1 MLLYT
6 ASGRPT
12 VQCLAFSTDGRTFTK
27 YAGNPIVPQIT
38 AGNRD
43 PKVIWHEPTRR
54 WVMVLYVGLPD
65 PNAKHD
71 EKGRPVPKHTIHFL
85 TSPDLKEWT
94 VRSQVEGFY
103 ECPDLFELPVDG
115 EKSKTTWVLSAAN
128 SHYMLGQLRW
138 RTVHARD
145 ADPDRPA
152 RGCLLC
158 AADVQRH
165 ARRPSRADRLG
176 PDAVARHA
184 VQPDDVLPLHAH
196 PARDPR
202 GPPPPLVAGRGD
214 RDAPRR
220 THTVAPLPRPLKPG
234 ENPLAGERGELLD
247 IQAEFEVGDATA
259 VGLAVRGTEVV
270 YDSSKRTLTC
280 NDRSAPLAAEGGRV
294 RLRILADRTSLEIFG
309 DDGMIYMPMAVLPRE
324 GNTPLAA
331 FARGG
336 TATLHALDVHE
347 LHSIWPGTQAAV
359 SQAAEV
365 ATPID
370 VGRQLFV
377 DDHLIGETTLT
388 RTFHRARLHEKNP
401 VLAPETPTEMC
412 VLDRGSIPVAA
423 PFDDGVFYDPNDR
436 LFKMWYHG
444 GWFDGNCYAVS
455 KDGLSW
461 ERPALDVTPGTNRV
475 LPVRHNPG
483 GGRLLRDGTT
493 VWLDQEAA
501 DPAQRFKM
509 FVYSRRLTDDK
520 SQGGQL
526 FTSADGI
533 HWGEPQ
539 RMSGFGYG
547 DNSSFFRDPFRNE
560 WVFSIRRTG
569 KSPVSGKG
577 VRVRSYLASRDFLGF
592 TRARDDQVVDWLAA
606 DDRDKP
612 DPAPDLGY
620 EPQLY
625 KVGAV
630 AYESLMVGLFG
641 IFYGPPNDVCD
652 REKRPKIID
661 LEVGFSRDGRHYERP
676 DRHAFIACSRAAGHL
691 EPRLSPFG
699 GRHLP
704 HRRGRALVL
713 LRCLVGGLAQA
724 RAAHVRR
731 REHGAR
737 RPPPRWVRLARCGRH
752 PGHLDHEAGHLQ
764 GTLSLRQR
772 GREGRGAEGGS
783 PRRRGSCDRA
793 VLASELPP
801 GDGRRHETAHHLGG
815 CARPRRARRQAGPLP
830 FPPLP
835 RQALFVLGEPRCF
848 GRESRLRGGRR
859 SGIHRADG
867 YRGGEVRKPCSRPG
881 GAVGQ

>member
-1 MLLYT
+1 M
-6 ASGRPT
+6 
-12 VQCLAFSTDGRTFTK
+12 
-27 YAGNPIVPQIT
+27 
-38 AGNRD
+38 
-43 PKVIWHEPTRR
+43 
-54 WVMVLYVGLPD
+54 
-65 PNAKHD
+65 
-71 EKGRPVPKHTIHFL
+71 
-85 TSPDLKEWT
+85 
-94 VRSQVEGFY
+94 
-103 ECPDLFELPVDG
+103 
-115 EKSKTTWVLSAAN
+115 
-128 SHYMLGQLRW
+128 
-138 RTVHARD
+138 
-145 ADPDRPA
+145 
-152 RGCLLC
+152 
-158 AADVQRH
+158 
-165 ARRPSRADRLG
+165 
-176 PDAVARHA
+176 
-184 VQPDDVLPLHAH
+184 
-196 PARDPR
+196 
-202 GPPPPLVAGRGD
+202 
-214 RDAPRR
+214 
-220 THTVAPLPRPLKPG
+220 PLKPG
-234 ENPLAGERGELLD
+234 ENLLAGERGESLD
-247 IQAEFEVGDATA
+247 IWAEFDVGDAAT

-280 NDRSAPLAAEGGRV
+280 NDRSAPLAAEGGRI

-309 DDGMIYMPMAVLPRE
+309 DDGMIYMPIAVLPRE
-324 GNTPLAA
+324 GKTPLAV

-336 TATLHALDVHE
+336 TATIHTLDVHE
-347 LHSIWPGTQAAV
+347 LSSIWPSTQAAAT
-359 SQAAEV
+359 QAEDA

-461 ERPALDVTPGTNRV
+461 ERPALDVAPGTNRV

-493 VWLDQEAA
+493 VWLDQEAI

-539 RMSGFGYG
+539 RVPGFGYG
-547 DNSSFFRDPFRNE
+547 DNSSFFRDPFRNQ

-569 KSPVSGKG
+569 KSPVSGKS
-577 VRVRSYLASRDFLGF
+577 VRVRSYLASRDFLEF

-661 LEVGFSRDGRHYERP
+661 LEVGFSRDGRHYQRP
-676 DRHAFIACSRAAGHL
+676 DRRAFVACSRAPGTWNRGYLHAAG
-691 EPRLSPFG
+691 G
-699 GRHLP
+699 I
-704 HRRGRALVL
+704 
-713 LRCLVGGLAQA
+713 CLVVGDELWFYFGAWSGVSPKLGAHMYAGGSTGLAVLRRDGFASLDAGDTPGTLTTKPVTFKGRFPFVNVDA
-724 RAAHVRR
+724 RAGDLKV
-731 REHGAR
+731 E
-737 RPPPRWVRLARCGRH
+737 V
-752 PGHLDHEAGHLQ
+752 LDV
-764 GTLSLRQR
+764 
-772 GREGRGAEGGS
+772 EGRVIAPFSLANCRPVTADGTRQPITWEGAADLAALAGKPVRFRFHLSHGELYSFWVSPDASGASYGYVAAGGPGFTGPTDTVGGS
-783 PRRRGSCDRA
+783 DR
-793 VLASELPP
+793 
-801 GDGRRHETAHHLGG
+801 
-815 CARPRRARRQAGPLP
+815 
-830 FPPLP
+830 
-835 RQALFVLGEPRCF
+835 
-848 GRESRLRGGRR
+848 
-859 SGIHRADG
+859 
-867 YRGGEVRKPCSRPG
+867 
-881 GAVGQ
+881 